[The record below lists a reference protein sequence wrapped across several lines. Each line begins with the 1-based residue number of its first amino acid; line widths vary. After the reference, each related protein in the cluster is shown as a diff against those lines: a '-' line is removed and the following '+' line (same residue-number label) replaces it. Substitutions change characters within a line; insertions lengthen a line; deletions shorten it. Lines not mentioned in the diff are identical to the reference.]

1 MPSAWVTTRIT
12 AEGQK
17 RYRVKFR
24 LRGGESTSRY
34 AGSLPT
40 NRWVKEAK
48 RRSYIKRN
56 GGGDA

>member
-1 MPSAWVTTRIT
+1 MSSAWVTTRIT

-24 LRGGESTSRY
+24 LRACKSMPRF
-34 AGSLPT
+34 AGYSPI

-48 RRSYIKRN
+48 RRGYIKWKGAGN
-56 GGGDA
+56 A